1 MLFSR
6 IKKSPVRKSISI
18 NWEGFKMKFKGL
30 TIGIPK
36 EIMKGER
43 RVAAIPDTVRKM
55 VAEGATV
62 IVEEGAG
69 VGSYFSD
76 EDYKAAGASLVN
88 DAEALFGEA
97 DIIIKVKEPLFN
109 EDKGKHEVEMMKEGQ
124 CLVSFLHP
132 AAPSNHRMIKDLARL
147 GVNSLTLDGIPRISR
162 AQSMDALTSMST
174 VAGYKGMIM
183 AANTL
188 PKFLPMIG
196 TAVGMIRPGQVLVVG
211 TGIAGLQ
218 AVATAKRLGAVVH
231 AADIRPDACE
241 QGKSLGAKL
250 VDLGIPAEIAVG
262 KGGYARKL
270 PDEWLLKE
278 REILRDV
285 AQNMDVLFLS
295 ALIPG
300 KRAPILITEDTVK
313 SMQPGSTIVDVAID
327 QGGNC
332 EITEPGRIV
341 EKHGVNIIGILNIP
355 GTIPTSSTW
364 MFANNIYH
372 YLTNLVEDGIIKL
385 DTTDEIIASSLVTR
399 NGELVHQGALE
410 AMGPA

>member
-1 MLFSR
+1 
-6 IKKSPVRKSISI
+6 
-18 NWEGFKMKFKGL
+18 MKFKGL

-55 VAEGATV
+55 VAEGAAV

-69 VGSYFSD
+69 SGSYFSD
-76 EDYKAAGASLVN
+76 EDYKEAGATLFGDV
-88 DAEALFGEA
+88 EALFRES
-97 DIIIKVKEPLFN
+97 DIILKVKEPLFN
-109 EDKGKHEVEMMKEGQ
+109 EDIGKHEVEMMKEGQ
-124 CLVSFLHP
+124 CIISFLHP
-132 AAPSNHRMIKDLARL
+132 AAPSNHQMIKDLAER
-147 GVNSLTLDGIPRISR
+147 GAIALTLDGIPRISR

-174 VAGYKGMIM
+174 VAGYKGILM

-188 PKFLPMIG
+188 PKFLPMVG
-196 TAVGMIRPGQVLVVG
+196 TAVGMIKPGQVLVIG

-231 AADIRPDACE
+231 VADIRPDACE
-241 QGKSLGAKL
+241 QGKSLGAKI
-250 VDLGIPAEIAVG
+250 VDLGIPPEIAIG
-262 KGGYARKL
+262 EGGYAKKL

-278 REILRDV
+278 HEILLGV
-285 AQNMDVLFLS
+285 APQMDVLFLS

-300 KRAPILITEDTVK
+300 KRAPILITEDIVK

-332 EITEPGRIV
+332 EITEPGTIV
-341 EKHGVNIIGILNIP
+341 EKHGVNIIGMLNIP

-372 YLTNLVEDGIIKL
+372 YLANLVEDGQVKL

-399 NGELVHQGALE
+399 DRKLVHQGALE
-410 AMGPA
+410 AMGLA

>member
-1 MLFSR
+1 
-6 IKKSPVRKSISI
+6 
-18 NWEGFKMKFKGL
+18 MKFRGL
-30 TIGIPK
+30 AIGIPK
-36 EIMKGER
+36 EIMRGER

-69 VGSYFSD
+69 SGSYFSD
-76 EDYKAAGASLVN
+76 EDYKAAGATLLGDV
-88 DAEALFGEA
+88 EALFRES
-97 DIIIKVKEPLFN
+97 DIILKVKEPLFN
-109 EDKGKHEVEMMKEGQ
+109 EDIGKHEVEMMKEGQ
-124 CLVSFLHP
+124 CIISFLHP
-132 AAPSNHRMIKDLARL
+132 AAPPNHQMIKDLAERR
-147 GVNSLTLDGIPRISR
+147 VIALTLDGIPRISR

-174 VAGYKGMIM
+174 VAGYKGIVM

-196 TAVGMIRPGQVLVVG
+196 TAVGMIKPGQVLVIG

-231 AADIRPDACE
+231 AADIRSDACE
-241 QGKSLGAKL
+241 QGKSLGAKI
-250 VDLGIPAEIAVG
+250 VDLGIPPEIAIG
-262 KGGYARKL
+262 EGGYAKKL

-278 REILRDV
+278 REILLGV
-285 AQNMDVLFLS
+285 APQMDVLFLS

-300 KRAPILITEDTVK
+300 KRAPILITEEIVK

-332 EITEPGRIV
+332 EITEPGKIV
-341 EKHGVNIIGILNIP
+341 EKHGVNIIGMLNIP

-372 YLTNLVEDGIIKL
+372 YLANLVEDGQVKL

-399 NGELVHQGALE
+399 DGKLVHHGALE
-410 AMGPA
+410 AMGLA